1 MKKTVILVVSI
12 LLLLTLAIGYGIGR
26 STAFMTHKRQCSDHL
41 INAAHGE
48 GVSVGTDLDGTLTEL
63 TYSNIDAF
71 LRAVTRTE
79 TEVVLFV
86 PGLED
91 MPGVSVKFS
100 DGAVI
105 EVFDGGEK
113 DGDDLVYIRHSWRNR
128 TTTFRLMG
136 YNTFPRVRECIGVD
150 GYNESNRLIEG

>member
-1 MKKTVILVVSI
+1 MKKTVIAVVAL

-41 INAAHGE
+41 ICAAHDE
-48 GVSVGTDLDGTLTEL
+48 GVSVGTDIDGTRTEL

-79 TEVVLFV
+79 TEMVLFAS
-86 PGLED
+86 GLKE
-91 MPGVSVKFS
+91 MPCVSVNFP

-113 DGDDLVYIRHSWRNR
+113 DGDDLVYIRHSWKNR

-136 YNTFPRVRECIGVD
+136 YNTFSRVRECIGVD
-150 GYNESNRLIEG
+150 GYNESNRLLED